1 MAVFVLPVPESAMA
15 AQPLT
20 EAPPSLKLTVP
31 VGPLPVTV
39 AVNVTLAPKTAGFT
53 ELVSAVLLAALL
65 TVCVSALLDDA
76 PLLASPLYAAVMLW
90 LPAAS
95 VEIAQDAVRIFP
107 LPLSVAAEQ
116 PPMEVDPSLK
126 LTDPVGALP
135 LTVAVKVT
143 LAPTVEGVSEVA
155 MPVVLP
161 VALTVCESVEL
172 LEAALLASP
181 L

>member
-15 AQPLT
+15 AQPLM

-31 VGPLPVTV
+31 VGLLPVTV
-39 AVNVTLAPKTAGFT
+39 AVKVTLAPKTDGLT
-53 ELVSAVLLAALL
+53 ELASTVLVAALL

-90 LPAAS
+90 VPAAS
-95 VEIAQDAVRIFP
+95 VEVAQDAVRIFP
-107 LPLSVAAEQ
+107 LPVSVAAEQ
-116 PPMEVDPSLK
+116 PPMDVDPSLK

-135 LTVAVKVT
+135 LTVAVNVT

-161 VALTVCESVEL
+161 VALTVCDRVEL
-172 LEAALLASP
+172 VDAALFASP
-181 L
+181 P